1 MTRPPWP
8 SIVSV
13 ALLVVLAWPVATGA
27 GETLQLSVPPFDVP
41 VSGAVLTTAS
51 VIAESVPD
59 ASDGA
64 APAMWRVED
73 PLPALRL
80 AAMQDPGRGG
90 AAPPT
95 AAEQEQHWSRLPFL
109 GEAARARGYTLPL
122 PFGVTAAYNYIG
134 RDIEITDVRVGV
146 NGAPL
151 QSVTTSRT
159 SRLAAPCTRPWSR
172 WMPGCCPS

>member
-13 ALLVVLAWPVATGA
+13 ALLVVLAWPVVAGA
-27 GETLQLSVPPFDVP
+27 SETLQLSVPPFDVP
-41 VSGAVLTTAS
+41 ASGAVLTTAS
-51 VIAESVPD
+51 LMAESVAD
-59 ASDGA
+59 ASDEA

-122 PFGVTAAYNYIG
+122 PFGVAWPTSTTRRPI
-134 RDIEITDVRVGV
+134 
-146 NGAPL
+146 
-151 QSVTTSRT
+151 SVSTTGS
-159 SRLAAPCTRPWSR
+159 TR
-172 WMPGCCPS
+172 